1 MNFIMNQDSF
11 INFVK
16 KIMENDL
23 LFFQYFFKIATK
35 KQGVKN
41 FLLNTEQKYVQ
52 EKINNIKKYKAVRV
66 IILKS
71 RQVGITTYLV
81 ARGFNYV
88 IKKNSF
94 KGSCVAHRESAS
106 NNIFN
111 IMKRFWEFLPNY
123 IKPKLK
129 IKNNKEIYY
138 PYLDN
143 RFNFATAGGGEI
155 GRSDTLHF
163 FHGSEVA
170 FWPNLENHLSGL
182 LMAVSDDRESELIL
196 ESTAFGPYGIFYD
209 LCMEATLNKNNFEL
223 IFIPWFWHK
232 NYVKQVEINFE
243 FSKEWLEYGK
253 MHKLNNQQLM
263 WAYDKNLILAKAT
276 KEDIDKGPSM
286 RFYQEFPATVMEAFT
301 MKQSNTL
308 IDYKQL
314 LACSIDKNSIETN
327 ENLKKS
333 KIIFGVDIAR
343 GGGDETWL
351 IDRMDNYIGFNVNL
365 RLNLGDIMQIVGVI
379 ADYIKKFRPEKIFLD
394 MGGNGAGVYDR
405 LKELGYGS
413 LLSLVNFGSKPYDL
427 RKYLN
432 KRAEMW
438 GNMAEFFNSSA
449 GFVIKD
455 DLLLK
460 QLSSASYT
468 FNSKGQMQILGKDEI
483 RKKYGFSPDGGDA
496 VALTFAMENFFMKN
510 KFFDK
515 NNNQFN
521 SQNDWGRYNSI
532 ENYGYDP
539 LNF

>member
-1 MNFIMNQDSF
+1 MNQAIF
-11 INFVK
+11 INFIK
-16 KIMENDL
+16 EIMQNDL
-23 LFFQYFFKIATK
+23 LFYQYFFKIATK
-35 KQGVKN
+35 QQGVKN
-41 FLLNTEQKYVQ
+41 FLLNKEQKYIQ
-52 EKINNIKKYKAVRV
+52 DKINNIKKYKALRV

-94 KGSCVAHRESAS
+94 KGACVAHRESAS

-123 IKPKLK
+123 IKPNLK
-129 IKNNKEIYY
+129 VKNNKEIYY

-170 FWPNLENHLSGL
+170 FWPNLENHLAGI
-182 LMAVSDDRESELIL
+182 LMAVSDDRDSELIL

-232 NYVKQVEINFE
+232 NYVKQIETNFE

-253 MHKLNNQQLM
+253 MHKLNDQQLM
-263 WAYDKNLILAKAT
+263 WAYDKNLILSKAT
-276 KEDIDKGPSM
+276 KEDINKGPSM
-286 RFYQEFPATVMEAFT
+286 RFYQEFPATVTEAFT

-308 IDYKQL
+308 LDYKQIL
-314 LACSIDKNSIETN
+314 SCSREKNFINTN
-327 ENLKKS
+327 EHLHKS
-333 KIIFGVDIAR
+333 KIIFGIDIAR
-343 GGGDETWL
+343 GGGDETWM

-365 RLNLGDIMQIVGVI
+365 RLNLADIMQIVGVI
-379 ADYIKKFRPEKIFLD
+379 SDYIKKFRPDKIFLD

-413 LLSLVNFGSKPYDL
+413 ILYLVNFGSKPYDL

-438 GNMAEFFNSSA
+438 GNMAEFFNSNS
-449 GFVIKD
+449 GFIIKD

-483 RKKYGFSPDGGDA
+483 RKKHGFSPDGGDA

-515 NNNQFN
+515 NNKHQFVSN
-521 SQNDWGRYNSI
+521 NDFNKDHFM
-532 ENYGYDP
+532 ENYDP